1 MDEMDEEKSR
11 DQVAET
17 IAGFVHQNA
26 PDVGDGAADND
37 SLEHLDSLEML
48 QLIAFI
54 ESTFGILV
62 DDSDVRPE
70 HFETVRA
77 VAGYID
83 GKRRSEVCKD

>member
-1 MDEMDEEKSR
+1 MSDEKSR

-17 IAGFVHQNA
+17 IAGFVHENA
-26 PDVGDGAADND
+26 PDVGDGAAEID
-37 SLEHLDSLEML
+37 SLEHLDSIEML

-54 ESTFGILV
+54 ESTFGVVV

-77 VAGYID
+77 VASYID
-83 GKRRSEVCKD
+83 GKRRSEVCRD